1 MEYYNGFRTLSV
13 LRPEDSSFITGYV
26 VYPKG
31 KPVPKGFERFIA
43 VDEQLAKMVCLS
55 TTHVAAIRLLQQE
68 SKIAAVA
75 NASLIFDTVV
85 QTLIQN
91 QKIVSVGKD
100 FNPEIEKIIL
110 LHPDIVFT
118 DAENGSGIG
127 VLGKIQE
134 AKIPW

>member
-1 MEYYNGFRTLSV
+1 MEYYNGFKTLSV
-13 LRPEDSSFITGYV
+13 LRPEDSSLVTGYV
-26 VYPKG
+26 IFPKG
-31 KPVPKGFERFIA
+31 KSVPKGFETFIA
-43 VDEQLAKMVCLS
+43 INEQTAKVVCLS

-91 QKIVSVGKD
+91 QKISSVGKD

-127 VLGKIQE
+127 VLG
-134 AKIPW
+134 